1 MPEAFEPG
9 PKLEKKYEKCVQ
21 RLDKR
26 VNKN

>member
-1 MPEAFEPG
+1 MAEAFETG

>member
-1 MPEAFEPG
+1 MPEAFETG

-26 VNKN
+26 MNKN